1 MLANDNS
8 SAKMDF
14 GAKINGIGYGK
25 GTSQEVEAMIFNNP
39 NLLNNSDDQF
49 FVNFLGQCAIKDLN
63 Q

>member
-1 MLANDNS
+1 
-8 SAKMDF
+8 MDF